1 MRRRVLVLLA
11 ATIMALVGMQAA
23 FAAVSSS
30 ISIAYN
36 HTTER
41 FHGNVTSS
49 NHECQAGRTVR
60 LFKQTTNG
68 PSLEGKTLS
77 KSDGTWRIEVMHAHG
92 HYYAVTP
99 QQQIMHTTCGRAK
112 SKTVDVM

>member
-11 ATIMALVGMQAA
+11 AAIMALVGMQSA
-23 FAAVSSS
+23 FAVVSSS

-41 FHGNVTSS
+41 FHGKVTSS
-49 NHECQAGRTVR
+49 NHECQAGRTVK
-60 LFKQTTNG
+60 LFKKTSSG
-68 PSLEGKTLS
+68 SSLEGKTLS
-77 KSDGTWRIEVMHAHG
+77 KRDGTWRIEVMHAHG

-99 QQQIMHTTCGRAK
+99 QQKIMHTTCGRAR